1 MEQQFLKISLAF
13 WRVSCN
19 ETCKT
24 LCSLFSETPYL
35 KPLLKNFVLFFLL
48 LSALPGLS
56 QSAKE
61 FLKKGTQQ
69 YEAKEYDNALKT
81 FKDGLKLY
89 PDDARLNLKVG
100 QTYLSL
106 PNRAESLLYLQKAF
120 TSNSSIDEN
129 IYYYLGLSY
138 QSNKQYKSAEKFF
151 EEHKLRN
158 KSQAAL
164 MDKKIRQAQF
174 ADSLTRTPTN
184 VVVENVG
191 KSINSAF
198 HEYSP
203 LVSADGNTMIFT
215 SNRPDENAG
224 NTFSKFEDIYI
235 SKRVNGEWSK
245 PTKIS
250 PNINIKFNDAAAS
263 LSPDGK
269 TLVLYYEYGGGDI
282 YVSKSDGTGWS
293 KPTPLNKNINTPT
306 FWETSAFLTNDGQ
319 KLYFTS
325 NRPGGLGNLDIY
337 VSEMEQTG
345 DWGKANNLGPTI
357 NTEGREDSP
366 AVDADGTTLFFSSDG
381 HQTMGGMDIFK
392 SEFKDGKWQKP
403 VNMGYPINSVEDDSF
418 FAFSQDKR
426 RAYFSTMRVEGNAEV
441 YTLTFIE
448 PEKEIAQ
455 VIAQQ
460 VEKPK
465 ENATAVVESTNEKNR
480 SQDDYAISQAN
491 PASVELKKNSRK
503 FLFFDTGRDELNTAS
518 STEVEA
524 ILKFL
529 TNDPSINIL
538 IEGHTDNTGNDLLNM
553 ALSVKRANAL
563 AKYLSGNQVDAR
575 RITLKAYGSTRP
587 LVSNDDEREGR
598 EINRRIEISFSEPI
612 VVKLN
617 RSTSRLSSN
626 R

>member
-1 MEQQFLKISLAF
+1 MKNNLIFI
-13 WRVSCN
+13 
-19 ETCKT
+19 
-24 LCSLFSETPYL
+24 LF
-35 KPLLKNFVLFFLL
+35 L
-48 LSALPGLS
+48 LSALPGVS

-61 FLKKGTQQ
+61 FLKNGNQQ
-69 YEAKEYDNALKT
+69 YEAKDYTNAMKT
-81 FKDGLKLY
+81 YKDGLKRY
-89 PDDARLNLKVG
+89 PEDAPLNLKTG
-100 QTYLSL
+100 LTYLSL
-106 PNRAESLLYLQKAF
+106 PNKSESLLYLQKAF
-120 TSNSSIDEN
+120 TLDSSVDEN

-138 QSNKQYKSAEKFF
+138 QSNKQYKSAERFF

-158 KSQAAL
+158 IKQAAF
-164 MDKKIRQAQF
+164 MDKKIRQSQF
-174 ADSLTRTPTN
+174 ADSLTRIPTN

-215 SNRPDENAG
+215 SNRPDEKAG
-224 NTFSKFEDIYI
+224 SAFTKFEDIYI
-235 SKRVNGEWSK
+235 SKRVNGEWNK
-245 PTKIS
+245 PEKIS

-282 YVSKSDGTGWS
+282 YVSKSDGSGWT
-293 KPTPLNKNINTPT
+293 KPTPLNKNINTPN

-325 NRPGGLGNLDIY
+325 NRPEGLGNLDIY

-345 DWGKANNLGPTI
+345 DWGKANNLGPAI

-366 AVDADGTTLFFSSDG
+366 VVDANGTTLYFSSDG
-381 HQTMGGMDIFK
+381 HPTMGGMDIFK
-392 SEFKDGKWQKP
+392 SDFKDGAWQKP

-426 RAYFSTMRVEGNAEV
+426 RAYFSTMREEGNAEI

-460 VEKPK
+460 EQVDKPK
-465 ENATAVVESTNEKNR
+465 LYTVIPPVEIADGKRAIKE
-480 SQDDYAISQAN
+480 SQDDYAISQRS
-491 PASVELKKNSRK
+491 PASTELKMTSRK
-503 FLFFDTGRDELNTAS
+503 FLFFNIGKDELNAS
-518 STEVEA
+518 SLSKVED

-529 TNDPSINIL
+529 TNEPTSNVL
-538 IEGHTDNTGNDLLNM
+538 IEGHTDNDGSDLLNM
-553 ALSVKRANAL
+553 ALSIKRANAL
-563 AKYLSGNQVDAR
+563 AKYLTRNEIDPR
-575 RITLKAYGSTRP
+575 RITLNAYGSKRP
-587 LVSNDDEREGR
+587 LVSNDDELEGR
-598 EINRRIEISFSEPI
+598 EINRRIEISFTQPI

-617 RSTSRLSSN
+617 RGSSRLSNN

>member
-1 MEQQFLKISLAF
+1 M
-13 WRVSCN
+13 
-19 ETCKT
+19 
-24 LCSLFSETPYL
+24 
-35 KPLLKNFVLFFLL
+35 KNNLIFIFLL
-48 LSALPGLS
+48 LSALPGVS

-61 FLKKGTQQ
+61 FLKNGDQQ
-69 YEAKEYDNALKT
+69 YEAKDYINALKT
-81 FKDGLKLY
+81 FKDGLKGY
-89 PDDARLNLKVG
+89 PEDARLNLKAG
-100 QTYLSL
+100 LTYLSL
-106 PNRAESLLYLQKAF
+106 PNKSESLLYLQKAF
-120 TSNSSIDEN
+120 TLDSSVDEN

-138 QSNKQYKSAEKFF
+138 QSNKQYKSAERFF

-158 KSQAAL
+158 KKQTAF
-164 MDKKIRQAQF
+164 MDKKIRQSQF
-174 ADSLTRTPTN
+174 ADSLTRIPTN

-224 NTFSKFEDIYI
+224 SAFTKFEDIYI
-235 SKRVNGEWSK
+235 SKRMNGEWSK
-245 PTKIS
+245 PEKIS

-282 YVSKSDGTGWS
+282 YVSKSDGSGWTT
-293 KPTPLNKNINTPT
+293 PTPLNKNINTPT

-366 AVDADGTTLFFSSDG
+366 VVDPDGTTLYFSSDG
-381 HQTMGGMDIFK
+381 HPTMGGMDIFK
-392 SEFKDGKWQKP
+392 SEFKDGAWQKP
-403 VNMGYPINSVEDDSF
+403 VNMGYPVNSIEDDSF

-426 RAYFSTMRVEGNAEV
+426 RAYFSTMREEGNAEI

-460 VEKPK
+460 EQVDPPKLNTVIPPVEIADGKRAIK
-465 ENATAVVESTNEKNR
+465 E
-480 SQDDYAISQAN
+480 SQDDYVISQTS
-491 PASVELKKNSRK
+491 PASTESKMAARK
-503 FLFFDTGRDELNTAS
+503 FLFFDIGKDELNTTS
-518 STEVEA
+518 LSKVDD

-529 TNDPSINIL
+529 RNDLTSNVL
-538 IEGHTDNTGNDLLNM
+538 IEGHTDNTGSDLLNM
-553 ALSVKRANAL
+553 ALSIKRANAL
-563 AKYLSGNQVDAR
+563 AKYLTRNEIDPR
-575 RITLKAYGSTRP
+575 RITLKAYGSKRP
-587 LVSNDDEREGR
+587 LVSNDDELEGR
-598 EINRRIEISFSEPI
+598 EINRRIEISFSQPI

-617 RSTSRLSSN
+617 KGSSRLASTN
-626 R
+626 GLHH